1 MPLINKLLKVFPKKK
16 IDLKDIEK
24 PVQPQRLV
32 QVETY
37 IKTNTT
43 KQNEEDGLK
52 SKSEIGLEEEIEY
65 EIVER
70 EIIPEK
76 IVCPDCGGI
85 TLEGLEYCDKC
96 GGELKSYQ

>member
-24 PVQPQRLV
+24 PVQRLV

-37 IKTNTT
+37 IKENTI
-43 KQNEEDGLK
+43 KRNEEDELK
-52 SKSEIGLEEEIEY
+52 SKSELGLEEEMEY

-70 EIIPEK
+70 EILPEK
-76 IVCPDCGGI
+76 IICPDCGGI

>member
-1 MPLINKLLKVFPKKK
+1 MPLINKLLKVFPKKQ
-16 IDLKDIEK
+16 IDIKEIEK
-24 PVQPQRLV
+24 PVVAPKLS

-37 IKTNTT
+37 IKTNTPNET
-43 KQNEEDGLK
+43 KEQEASNFNEMNLGNEP
-52 SKSEIGLEEEIEY
+52 EY

-70 EIIPEK
+70 EILPEK

-96 GGELKSYQ
+96 GGELGSY